1 MPPTRAAL
9 VVVMSGAPDHGE
21 ITLKP
26 MPAPNASRSSV
37 KAAAT
42 KPPAMMAGHD
52 TAETA
57 GVSASTMTAP
67 SMSRGNEQLRSRFR
81 AGEEGLSIAQPGEP
95 PSVPCENT
103 GETREAPD

>member
-9 VVVMSGAPDHGE
+9 VVVISAAPDHGE

-26 MPAPNASRSSV
+26 MPAPNASRSRV

-42 KPPAMMAGHD
+42 KPPAMIAGHD

-57 GVSASTMTAP
+57 GASASTMTVSTMGAP
-67 SMSRGNEQLRSRFR
+67 CVCRSNGQLWVKVPRWDRLLPDNDHV
-81 AGEEGLSIAQPGEP
+81 GLGQLA
-95 PSVPCENT
+95 
-103 GETREAPD
+103 AK